1 MPRHRS
7 TGLDTRRERAA
18 AGRERAHCEHS
29 RHHAMRFNIF
39 FFFSKYLPAPALRGS
54 LEKKKEVR

>member
-29 RHHAMRFNIF
+29 GHHAMRFN

-54 LEKKKEVR
+54 LEKKEVR